1 MSASSGLPSI
11 MGVLNVTPD
20 SFSDGGDYL
29 DPELAIARARQIMAQ
44 GAHMIDVGG
53 ESTRPGAARVA
64 PAEEQRRVLPVIE
77 ALASEGI
84 PVSIDTV
91 HASTARL
98 AVQAGAIMI
107 NDVSGGT
114 ADPEML
120 QVVAETGV
128 RFVIMHWRGI
138 PDPEHARSTYA
149 DVVEEVREA
158 LAGLVDRALAAGVA
172 ADRLILDPGFG
183 FDKTTAQG
191 WQLLAGLDR
200 LAALGYPL
208 LLGVS
213 RKRMLGE
220 TLGDGAT
227 TADRDLATAV
237 VSALAAGGQAWG
249 VRVHNVAATA
259 TALKVVQAWQQA
271 SGLQAAE
278 AAAREAHALEAH
290 TLDANGAVPAGTHAT
305 GVSDS
310 AAPCASSALQQ
321 PAGDRITLTGL
332 EVFAHH
338 GVFDFEREQGQRF
351 VIDAEVVTDFKAA
364 AAGDELARTVNY
376 AELAGAILEAVA
388 NDPVDLIETL
398 VERVAQVVLGFAGVQ
413 QARVTVHKPDAPIDA
428 KFGDVSVTVVRDRG
442 QS

>member
-1 MSASSGLPSI
+1 SI

-158 LAGLVDRALAAGVA
+158 LAGLVD
-172 ADRLILDPGFG
+172 
-183 FDKTTAQG
+183 
-191 WQLLAGLDR
+191 
-200 LAALGYPL
+200 
-208 LLGVS
+208 
-213 RKRMLGE
+213 
-220 TLGDGAT
+220 
-227 TADRDLATAV
+227 
-237 VSALAAGGQAWG
+237 
-249 VRVHNVAATA
+249 
-259 TALKVVQAWQQA
+259 
-271 SGLQAAE
+271 
-278 AAAREAHALEAH
+278 
-290 TLDANGAVPAGTHAT
+290 
-305 GVSDS
+305 
-310 AAPCASSALQQ
+310 
-321 PAGDRITLTGL
+321 
-332 EVFAHH
+332 
-338 GVFDFEREQGQRF
+338 
-351 VIDAEVVTDFKAA
+351 
-364 AAGDELARTVNY
+364 
-376 AELAGAILEAVA
+376 
-388 NDPVDLIETL
+388 
-398 VERVAQVVLGFAGVQ
+398 
-413 QARVTVHKPDAPIDA
+413 
-428 KFGDVSVTVVRDRG
+428 
-442 QS
+442 